1 MFNTIVKILKSIV
14 KFLINY
20 KNYWVRY
27 KVIDHR
33 QRIFDQFNHT
43 NIIASHFF
51 MRLNIPVESEVDNH
65 YDAFVAGSDQ
75 IWHPVWGEGLFDKYF
90 LSFAAPGKRIAYAA
104 SFGVPHIPEERMK
117 LFTEYLKGMDYISVR
132 EQSGARIV
140 KQLIGKDVPVLV
152 DPTLL
157 LSRDEWQRIEH
168 PPE

>member
-1 MFNTIVKILKSIV
+1 
-14 KFLINY
+14 
-20 KNYWVRY
+20 
-27 KVIDHR
+27 
-33 QRIFDQFNHT
+33 
-43 NIIASHFF
+43 
-51 MRLNIPVESEVDNH
+51 
-65 YDAFVAGSDQ
+65 
-75 IWHPVWGEGLFDKYF
+75 
-90 LSFAAPGKRIAYAA
+90 
-104 SFGVPHIPEERMK
+104 MK